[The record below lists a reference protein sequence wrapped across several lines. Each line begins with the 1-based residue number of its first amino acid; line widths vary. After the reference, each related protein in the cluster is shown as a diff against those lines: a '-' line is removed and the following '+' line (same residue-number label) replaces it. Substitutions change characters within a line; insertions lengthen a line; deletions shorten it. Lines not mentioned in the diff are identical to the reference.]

1 MQILVSG
8 LFSTSES
15 YGKSDAVLEIILMLL
30 VAFILGYLLR
40 YFIGKSKT
48 SQNVSNEDW
57 AHKYDLLKNQFDLK
71 QNDLAKLQA
80 DIDECQKNRDALKFT
95 VVPKK
100 KKPVKKDDL
109 KVVEGIGPKIEQ
121 LLFAAEIYTWDDL
134 SKTEVS
140 IIQTILDNAGPNY
153 KVHNPESWPFQA
165 KLAAENKW
173 DELNKWQDEH
183 KGGRF

>member
-1 MQILVSG
+1 MQILVTG

-40 YFIGKSKT
+40 YFIGKSKA
-48 SQNVSNEDW
+48 SQDNNCEEW
-57 AHKYDLLKNQFDLK
+57 AHKYDLLKNESELK
-71 QNDLAKLQA
+71 QNKLQA
-80 DIDECQKNRDALKFT
+80 ALDDCQKNRDALKFA
-95 VVPKK
+95 VVPEK

-165 KLAAENKW
+165 KLASENKW